1 MPVLRKFLI
10 VIVALLF
17 AWSVASV
24 WYDAPIAWASWLAG
38 LLVVSAAV
46 GLWRGGLRV
55 GLGIA
60 AGVFVVVL
68 SWWLT
73 LEPRNDR
80 HWLPDQARLARAEI
94 EGDNLTI
101 YNVRNFNYRTET
113 DFDERWETRTFDLR
127 QLNALDLYLVYWG
140 SPHIAH
146 TMMSWAFADGQHL
159 TVSIETRK
167 ELGESYSAVRGFFR
181 NYELY
186 YVVGDERDLVK
197 LRSKVRGEDV
207 YLYRLQTKPEH
218 PRLLLM
224 EYIRN
229 INELNTKAQWYNAAT
244 TNCTTTIQTH
254 IGHIAPDNPWSWKI
268 LANGHLD
275 SLAHARGT
283 IANSLPF
290 EELRRRSYINPIANK
305 TSSEENFSA
314 VVRAGLPTM

>member
-17 AWSVASV
+17 TWSVASV
-24 WYDAPIAWASWLAG
+24 WYDAPSAWASWLAG

-60 AGVFVVVL
+60 ASVFVVVL

-140 SPHIAH
+140 SPHTLH
-146 TMMSWAFADGQHL
+146 
-159 TVSIETRK
+159 
-167 ELGESYSAVRGFFR
+167 
-181 NYELY
+181 
-186 YVVGDERDLVK
+186 
-197 LRSKVRGEDV
+197 
-207 YLYRLQTKPEH
+207 
-218 PRLLLM
+218 
-224 EYIRN
+224 IR
-229 INELNTKAQWYNAAT
+229 
-244 TNCTTTIQTH
+244 
-254 IGHIAPDNPWSWKI
+254 
-268 LANGHLD
+268 
-275 SLAHARGT
+275 
-283 IANSLPF
+283 
-290 EELRRRSYINPIANK
+290 
-305 TSSEENFSA
+305 
-314 VVRAGLPTM
+314 